1 MLARPTPIVR
11 TIDSVKQPEMDLLAE
26 EAPLEIRIIFGQNDN
41 RKEKS
46 LSVTMRTPGDDI
58 SLALG
63 FLFTEGM
70 IDSPSEVLEIRH
82 CEQTPLEARGNVI
95 KVWMNTDW
103 FWPQHSMERNFYTTS
118 SCGVCGKSSIE
129 SIHSRCSYSISSL
142 KFDEEIL
149 GVLPEKLRLAQIA
162 FKHTGGIHAS
172 ALFNNLGEIQS
183 VAEDVGRHNALDK
196 IIGKA
201 FINHQLPLSQ
211 TILLVSGRLSFE
223 LVQKAAT
230 AGIPVIAAIGAPSSL
245 AVELAKKMNIKC
257 YGFVKEKRWNNYTPE

>member
-26 EAPLEIRIIFGQNDN
+26 EAPLEIRLIFGHEND

-46 LSVTMRTPGDDI
+46 LSVTMRTPGDDHH
-58 SLALG
+58 LTLG

-70 IDSPSEVLEIRH
+70 IDSPSEILEIRH
-82 CEQTPLEARGNVI
+82 CEQTPVEARGNVI
-95 KVWMNTDW
+95 KVSMHPDW
-103 FWPQHSMERNFYTTS
+103 NWPQHSMERNFYTTS

-129 SIHSRCSYSISSL
+129 SIHSRCSFPISPL
-142 KFDEEIL
+142 KFEEEIL
-149 GVLPEKLRLAQIA
+149 GELPEKLRTAQIA

-172 ALFNNLGEIQS
+172 ALFNNLGIIQS

-211 TILLVSGRLSFE
+211 NILLVSGRLSFE

-230 AGIPVIAAIGAPSSL
+230 AGISVIAAIGAPSSL

-257 YGFVKEKRWNNYTPE
+257 YGFVKEKRWNDYTPE